1 VGARSSY
8 VALRLDVD
16 AAGADAWSDAL
27 LDAGALS
34 VDVVD
39 PRAGTPDEAV
49 VLDEREGT
57 SPRWW
62 PISRLTA
69 LLPANGDGEAVLA
82 RAACSIASAVPPHH
96 TFDVPEQ
103 DWVRATQAQF
113 QPIRIDDDFFVVPT
127 WCEAPRPDAINLTL
141 DPGLAFGT
149 GAHATTRLCLAWLRE
164 NVEPGAS
171 LLDYGCG
178 SGILA
183 IAGAL
188 LGARDVV
195 ATDIDPQALAAAA
208 DNARING
215 VPVEFP
221 SVDALPRRTFD
232 IVIANILANPLRLLA
247 PTLAARTALG
257 GKMALCGILSSQAD
271 GVIAAYAD
279 AVALAPWRSDDGWT
293 LLGGTAH
300 DGR

>member
-1 VGARSSY
+1 MGARFSY
-8 VALRLDVD
+8 VALRFDVE

-39 PRAGTPDEAV
+39 PRAGTVDEAV
-49 VLDEREGT
+49 VVDEREGAA
-57 SPRWW
+57 PRWW

-82 RAACSIASAVPPHH
+82 RAACSIEAAVPPHQ
-96 TFDVPEQ
+96 TFDVPEC

-127 WCEAPRPDAINLTL
+127 WCEPPRRDAINITL

-164 NVEPGAS
+164 NVERGAS

-183 IAGAL
+183 IAGAR
-188 LGARDVV
+188 LGARDVFG
-195 ATDIDPQALAAAA
+195 TDIDPQALAAAA

-215 VPVEFP
+215 VRIEFP

-232 IVIANILANPLRLLA
+232 IVVANILANPLRLLA
-247 PTLAARTALG
+247 PTLGARTAPG

-271 GVIAAYAD
+271 DVIAAYAD
-279 AVALAPWRSDDGWT
+279 AVALAPWRIDEGWT
-293 LLGGTAH
+293 LLAGTAH